1 MDVKE
6 VNPEDDEDEKAV
18 IRRGNKASK
27 GVGRVIDDLSN
38 LARHTKNY
46 NILRG
51 CANLLTHPFTPDF
64 IIDPS
69 KLNSS
74 SALLSVLQTGLP
86 PRLQGDELCVLD
98 LGGRISGTA
107 TYFVRTAWYAN

>member
-6 VNPEDDEDEKAV
+6 VNPADDEDEKAAT
-18 IRRGNKASK
+18 RRGNNTSK
-27 GVGRVIDDLSN
+27 GAERVIDDLSH

-64 IIDPS
+64 IIDPA

-74 SALLSVLQTGLP
+74 SALLSILQAGLP
-86 PRLQGDELCVLD
+86 LRLQGDELRVLD
-98 LGGRISGTA
+98 LGGRISGMA
-107 TYFVRTAWYAN
+107 TYLVQIAWYAN